1 MRWMH
6 GHPEYDTTGKPSKFL
21 SAHIYRQV
29 TIKTKEISLNY
40 KEEEEEEEEEEDD
53 DENHNVN

>member
-40 KEEEEEEEEEEDD
+40 KEEEEEEDD